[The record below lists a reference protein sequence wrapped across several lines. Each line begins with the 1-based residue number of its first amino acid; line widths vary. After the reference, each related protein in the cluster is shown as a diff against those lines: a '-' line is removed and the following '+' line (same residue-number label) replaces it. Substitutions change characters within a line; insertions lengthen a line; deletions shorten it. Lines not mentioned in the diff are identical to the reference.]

1 MNNLFSK
8 EAREFNSYDATV
20 AKTSLKIASL
30 SLFFIIMLICITFES
45 SWDYTGAEFRGVVSK
60 PARGI
65 QSCGCV
71 FTFFAKLEK
80 RSFHVVDLPRTGNR
94 CTEIKKAR
102 EGRFRPSCFG

>member
-45 SWDYTGAEFRGVVSK
+45 SWDYTGAEVWS
-60 PARGI
+60 
-65 QSCGCV
+65 QSQREV
-71 FTFFAKLEK
+71 FKVAAVCS
-80 RSFHVVDLPRTGNR
+80 RSLQNLRNGHFT
-94 CTEIKKAR
+94 
-102 EGRFRPSCFG
+102 S